1 MNNRVLRVIV
11 ASLYAAQSLSAEG
24 GGARFRASA
33 GHCKNT
39 GVPAGVS
46 PPLEWPGVSPF
57 VPGATAGLGV
67 APAPGTSRARVLAAL
82 DPAFGTVRR
91 LAEPARPSG
100 GPLFVHLQDVHRNTD
115 AQANLARAV
124 EALTAGGL
132 ARVVGLEGGWGELP
146 VTAYQ
151 RHSDRAAV
159 QTAADS
165 LFRTGRVSGPVFAG
179 LTGRGKFY
187 GLEDKAAYHRNVAAY
202 RAARAT
208 VATARRAL
216 AEAHRN
222 RSRAKTRVNPALRAW
237 DDAVEARERGE
248 LGLGAFTETL
258 AGLLPDGD
266 FPESVRL
273 FRRAWAA
280 ENRLDFPRVERERD
294 ALVRRLLPRLT
305 FPEVEDLRRRAW
317 AHRSGA
323 APAGEF
329 YFHLRTL
336 CRRAGAPLEDYPAF
350 SAYVGY
356 VRLADRI
363 SVERLLGDL
372 TEWED
377 RVVRRW
383 ALSLGE
389 KQWAAETRR
398 LRLASKLVDFALT
411 PSEWRA
417 WRADPVRPT
426 ALRPLEEFYEAA
438 DARDATMADRALAL
452 ARGVPAGEP
461 VVIVTGGYHGDGLAR
476 RLSEAGATVIQWTPK
491 ISRAETARGSAYL
504 SVFAQEKTPL
514 ERLMQGEKL
523 FLAPPVAEPLRTEG
537 PWAVA
542 AAGRLARDP
551 FPLTE
556 GERALLEAFF
566 RSTGAKNL
574 RITDARVESIP
585 GFDVEGA
592 DRRVVFTLANRSGRH
607 EIVVYAKNK
616 TALLRVALKGSRGFR
631 ARRALHRLAR
641 RMGRWLK
648 PPGPPQTPPG
658 PPAGRRRF
666 VLGALALIGQG
677 ASEKARAVLPGFWL
691 ELARDRARPY
701 RGGDAA
707 RAAEAFFAAW
717 KNYAPR
723 PAGPGRENA
732 RGELLARAASFSPG
746 FVKTVE
752 GLVRLAENPDPETA
766 DPRNARDALNAEL
779 LPEGFLAEIEW
790 QRGPSGAPALVLS
803 SSRILEIDEFALDGK
818 PHVGYLVR
826 GDGTIPAGED
836 GYSTHEG
843 VIVVREEAVEHT
855 VMVSFWPQFDSLL
868 RERGPSLLEELR
880 RVLGTDPTAFF
891 LRHVRFFA
899 LRAQFAE
906 EFRRLGKPF
915 VDTPGALRSNL
926 SPDWQIELREYAETR
941 RWLTAD
947 HPDFLEVKAKLMR
960 EFTRAVRAH
969 ELAHERALP
978 ADGETIA
985 YINEIL
991 VTPLAVFGVVR
1002 TAFRGL
1008 SGGMSGLT
1016 PAEAKKILRLVGRS
1030 LGLPEGDPVE
1040 ADFFRALPRLNFPLF
1055 LSRLE
1060 EEYRREFQRAPAVR
1074 PEHLDTARRRLAPG
1088 RATSLLGVA
1097 LAEAAGVRFGVP
1109 AIRAG
1114 GFYKAVAP
1122 LLGTGGALAAV
1133 AAASALPVAP
1143 SVVGVTAP
1151 LTGALYGALFA
1162 FVHTPRAL
1170 RLLALKSPV
1179 TDPETDIKKT
1189 AIMALIYALT
1199 VTLTVWSAGDF
1210 GWGRLALSPG
1220 GAALAALWTVV
1231 LAVHGGFDGW
1241 GRRAG
1246 RSASLKDGG
1255 EATVTDWTRDLLP
1268 PVVPLGL
1275 DTVDRLTRF
1284 DAIAADIDTPF
1295 RSVGLAGPLRSET
1308 ATPALALLTG
1318 FLLGRAP
1325 ERNAPEKPLVLV
1337 ALVAEK
1343 DMDDRLRG
1351 ELETTARAVARAR
1364 GAGARDVR
1372 LVVAPDNRR
1381 AADRLRDWVLDK
1393 TPGVVVAETVAE
1405 TGALGL
1411 AALAGVVERWG
1422 PAGEAAVLLSCTAGF
1437 APLIPRDALL
1447 DNLPEAVAVALRVLI
1462 ESLAARPLA
1471 PVDFSTLLR
1480 AAEKIDQSA

>member
-1 MNNRVLRVIV
+1 MKNRVLRVIV
-11 ASLYAAQSLSAEG
+11 ASVFAAQSLSADG
-24 GGARFRASA
+24 GSARLKASA
-33 GHCKNT
+33 GPLKNT
-39 GVPAGVS
+39 GNPVGES
-46 PPLEWPGVSPF
+46 PLLEWPVVTPV
-57 VPGATAGLGV
+57 VPGSIAGLGV
-67 APAPGTSRARVLAAL
+67 APGTPRARVLAAL
-82 DPAFGTVRR
+82 DPAHGTVRR
-91 LAEPARPSG
+91 LEEPARSAG

-132 ARVVGLEGGWGELP
+132 SRVVGLEGGWGELP

-159 QTAADS
+159 RAAADY

-179 LTGRGKFY
+179 LTGRGKFF
-187 GLEDKAAYHRNVAAY
+187 GLEDKAAYQRNVAAY
-202 RAARAT
+202 RAARSTA
-208 VATARRAL
+208 ATARKAL

-222 RSRAKTRVNPALRAW
+222 RRRAKTRVNPALRAW
-237 DDAVEARERGE
+237 DDAVEARERGD
-248 LGLGAFTETL
+248 LGLGGFTETL
-258 AGLLPDGD
+258 AGLLPEND

-273 FRRAWAA
+273 FRRAWSA
-280 ENRLDFPRVERERD
+280 EKNLDFPRVERERD
-294 ALVRRLLPRLT
+294 ALVRGLLPRLT
-305 FPEVEDLRRRAW
+305 FPEVEDLRRRAM

-323 APAGEF
+323 VPTGEF
-329 YFHLRTL
+329 YLHLRAL
-336 CRRAGAPLEDYPAF
+336 CRRAGAPLEEYPAF
-350 SAYVGY
+350 GAYLGY

-363 SVERLLGDL
+363 SVERLLADL
-372 TEWED
+372 TELED
-377 RVVRRW
+377 RVLRRW
-383 ALSLGE
+383 ALSVGE

-411 PSEWRA
+411 PAEWRA
-417 WRADPVRPT
+417 WRADPARPA
-426 ALRPLEEFYEAA
+426 ALRPLEEFYESA

-452 ARGVPAGEP
+452 ARGVPTGEP

-514 ERLMQGEKL
+514 ERLMQGERL

-542 AAGRLARDP
+542 AAGRLARAP
-551 FPLTE
+551 FPLTD

-566 RSTGAKNL
+566 RSTGAKDL
-574 RITDARVESIP
+574 RIADARVESIP
-585 GFDVEGA
+585 GFDAKGA

-616 TALLRVALKGSRGFR
+616 TGLLRVALKGSRWFR
-631 ARRALHRLAR
+631 ARRALHRVAR
-641 RMGRWLK
+641 RMSRMLR
-648 PPGPPQTPPG
+648 PPNPPQAPPG

-691 ELARDRARPY
+691 ELARDRARPH
-701 RGGDAA
+701 RGGDTA

-717 KNYAPR
+717 RDYAPR

-732 RGELLARAASFSPG
+732 RGELLARAAAFSPG

-752 GLVRLAENPDPETA
+752 GVVRLAENPDTETT
-766 DPRNARDALNAEL
+766 DPRKARDALNAEL
-779 LPEGFLAEIEW
+779 LPEGLLVEIEW
-790 QRGPSGAPALVLS
+790 QRGPTGAPALVLS
-803 SSRILEIDEFALDGK
+803 SSRILEIDEFTLDGK

-826 GDGTIPAGED
+826 GDGSLPAGEA

-855 VMVSFWPQFDSLL
+855 VMVSFWPQFESLL
-868 RERGPSLLEELR
+868 RERGPSLLAELR
-880 RVLGTDPTAFF
+880 RVLGTDGTAFF

-906 EFRRLGKPF
+906 DFRRLGKPF

-926 SPDWQIELREYAETR
+926 SPDWQIELREYFETR

-947 HPDFLEVKAKLMR
+947 HPDFLDVKARLMR
-960 EFTRAVRAH
+960 EFARAVRAH

-978 ADGETIA
+978 ADGEPIA

-991 VTPLAVFGVVR
+991 VAPLAVFGAVR
-1002 TAFRGL
+1002 TAFRAL
-1008 SGGMSGLT
+1008 SGETSGLT
-1016 PAEAKKILRLVGRS
+1016 SAEAKKILRLVGRS
-1030 LGLPEGDPVE
+1030 LGLPEGAPVE
-1040 ADFFRALPRLNFPLF
+1040 ADFYRALPRIDFPHF

-1074 PEHLDTARRRLAPG
+1074 AEHLDTARRRGGPG

-1097 LAEAAGVRFGVP
+1097 LAEAAGARFGVP
-1109 AIRAG
+1109 AQRAG

-1122 LLGTGGALAAV
+1122 LVAAGGALAAV
-1133 AAASALPVAP
+1133 AAAAALPVAP
-1143 SVVGVTAP
+1143 SVVGAVAP
-1151 LTGALYGALFA
+1151 LTGALYGAVFA
-1162 FVHTPRAL
+1162 FAHTPRAL
-1170 RLLALKSPV
+1170 PLLGLKPPV
-1179 TDPETDIKKT
+1179 TDPETDLKKT
-1189 AIMALIYALT
+1189 AIMALMYAVA
-1199 VTLTVWSAGDF
+1199 VTLTVWGVGDF
-1210 GWGRLALSPG
+1210 GWGDGVRSPG
-1220 GAALAALWTVV
+1220 AAALAALWTGV
-1231 LAVHGGFDGW
+1231 LAVHGFFDGW
-1241 GRRAG
+1241 GRRVG
-1246 RSASLKDGG
+1246 SGEEGG
-1255 EATVTDWTRDLLP
+1255 GPADTDFTRDLLP

-1284 DAIAADIDTPF
+1284 DALAADINTPF
-1295 RSVGLAGPLRSET
+1295 RATRLAGALRRET

-1318 FLLGRAP
+1318 FLLGGAP
-1325 ERNAPEKPLVLV
+1325 ERNVPEKPLVLV

-1351 ELETTARAVARAR
+1351 ELETTARAIARAR

-1372 LVVAPDNRR
+1372 LVVAPENGR

-1393 TPGVVVAETVAE
+1393 SPGVVVAETVAE

-1411 AALAGVVERWG
+1411 ADLAGVVERWG
-1422 PAGEAAVLLSCTAGF
+1422 PAGEAAVLMSCTAGF
-1437 APLIPRDALL
+1437 APLIPRDAPL
-1447 DNLPEAVAVALRVLI
+1447 DNLPEAVAVALRILI

-1480 AAEKIDQSA
+1480 AAETIDQSA